1 MPCIS
6 DPGWKM
12 VRKIRETH
20 PEIPIEVIGGPSSVS
35 LITLLASMSA
45 QPGSNSLSGRFEG
58 FAPEVISQMTEKSVE
73 IEEAKKKEFS
83 IHFLNSKK
91 LRNKVIDLEKNYGSE
106 QKIFLANELTK
117 LYERKYHG
125 NLGELNNLMSQE
137 NNEF

>member
-1 MPCIS
+1 
-6 DPGWKM
+6 
-12 VRKIRETH
+12 
-20 PEIPIEVIGGPSSVS
+20 
-35 LITLLASMSA
+35 LASLSA
-45 QPGSNSLSGRFEG
+45 QPGLNSLSGRFEG
-58 FAPEVISQMTEKSVE
+58 FAPEVTSQMTEKSVE

-91 LRNKVIDLEKNYGSE
+91 LRKKVIELEKNYGSE

-125 NLGELNNLMSQE
+125 NLGELNNLMSKE